1 MKLVSIK
8 KGEKIMKDEELLYE
22 MVVNN
27 KSIHSGANKD
37 STTEAEISKTVDLTA
52 NVTKVV
58 IEVKTAIADVQM
70 VAETHLGVTLKEL
83 LIKPSNQP
91 AALDLLGEDLGR
103 IMKSKYPGTHFQ
115 IVTGVGL
122 AMTEVFEFSW
132 TDYMGELGLS
142 LPASAKSLEIKAV
155 FEAPGVINGANDK
168 NVTVDATIRIV
179 QDKGAQS
186 KGYRRYFAQ
195 NVTITEV
202 AGDWQEIDLPRT
214 GLFDSFIMKETT
226 CVISD
231 IEILKNGEKY
241 PLKTTA
247 ELERALAQ
255 LHNDEVFDSGITYVD
270 LSRPI
275 MAEDANQLKLR
286 LKLATGGGSVRLIYE
301 YVKMN

>member
-1 MKLVSIK
+1 
-8 KGEKIMKDEELLYE
+8 MKDEELLYE
-22 MVVNN
+22 MVVND
-27 KSIHSGANKD
+27 KSIYSGDNDA

-58 IEVKTAIADVQM
+58 IEVKTAIVGVTAG
-70 VAETHLGVTLKEL
+70 TSNLGITLKEL

-103 IMKSKYPGTHFQ
+103 IMKSKYPGTHY
-115 IVTGVGL
+115 VAATGAGL

-155 FEAPGVINGANDK
+155 FASPYVINGGTSND
-168 NVTVDATIRIV
+168 VTVDATIRIV

-231 IEILKNGEKY
+231 IEIVKNGEKY

-247 ELERALAQ
+247 ELERALAK
-255 LHNDEVFDSGITYVD
+255 LHNDELFLAGITYVD

-286 LKLATGGGSVRLIYE
+286 LKLATGGGSVRLVYE